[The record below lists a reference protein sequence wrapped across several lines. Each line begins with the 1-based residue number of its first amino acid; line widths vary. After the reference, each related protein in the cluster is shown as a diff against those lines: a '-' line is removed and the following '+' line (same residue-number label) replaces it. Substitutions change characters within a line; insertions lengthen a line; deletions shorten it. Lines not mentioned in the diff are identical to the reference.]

1 MPIHQVFPQQYQA
14 QLDQKVD
21 KIKTAF
27 DHFNLPEI
35 EVFASPSSHYR
46 LRAEFKIWHE
56 DGRAHYAMFEPGER
70 KRPFIIDSFPVASH
84 QINEL
89 MRLLLTA
96 INDQPILRQR
106 LFQMEFLTILLR
118 AALVSLI
125 YHKKLDDD

>member
-1 MPIHQVFPQQYQA
+1 MSIHQVFPQQYQA

-56 DGRAHYAMFEPGER
+56 DGCAHYAMFEPGER
-70 KRPFIIDSFPVASH
+70 KRPFIIDRKSTRLNSSHVAISYAVFC
-84 QINEL
+84 L
-89 MRLLLTA
+89 
-96 INDQPILRQR
+96 
-106 LFQMEFLTILLR
+106 
-118 AALVSLI
+118 
-125 YHKKLDDD
+125 KKKSIVDER